1 MNHLLIWF
9 VNKFQAI
16 IISSV
21 VAEIKCQSQQHKSWR
36 IYFTHSQ
43 SVCPLVAWLLKK
55 KYVMEESFHLM
66 MDKKQRAGLGTR

>member
-1 MNHLLIWF
+1 MNHLLTWF
-9 VNKFQAI
+9 VNKFQAV

-21 VAEIKCQSQQHKSWR
+21 IAEIKCQSQQHKSWR

-43 SVCPLVAWLLKK
+43 SVCPVLAWLFTK

-66 MDKKQRAGLGTR
+66 MNKK